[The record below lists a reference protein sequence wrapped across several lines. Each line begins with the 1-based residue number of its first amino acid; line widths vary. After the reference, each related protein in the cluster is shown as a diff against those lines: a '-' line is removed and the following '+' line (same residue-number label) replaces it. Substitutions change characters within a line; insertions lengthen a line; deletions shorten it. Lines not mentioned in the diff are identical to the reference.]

1 MSDRPE
7 FSSPKSTEDLVQLY
21 DYIYSK
27 PDDTVHPER
36 GKLQPYGSHT
46 NRDGTHLG
54 MIEVMRQREKKI
66 PNELEVLDASCGRGH
81 LLIALAKKGYQAHG
95 TEVSD
100 YLLENDLKYLPVARA
115 TYDDIHTVCGSDAFD
130 IVITND
136 VLEHLV
142 DEEMVDRAL
151 TNLCAVSR
159 KWMCI
164 SVGILGTAATKYPT
178 ALGLEVKRLHEFCKT
193 REWWEA
199 YLSKYLHRVHTPAV
213 RRAGMA
219 FFYGVKKGYKP

>member
-100 YLLENDLKYLPVARA
+100 YLLENDLKYLP
-115 TYDDIHTVCGSDAFD
+115 S
-130 IVITND
+130 
-136 VLEHLV
+136 LEPL
-142 DEEMVDRAL
+142 MMTSIL
-151 TNLCAVSR
+151 
-159 KWMCI
+159 
-164 SVGILGTAATKYPT
+164 SVGVTLLI
-178 ALGLEVKRLHEFCKT
+178 
-193 REWWEA
+193 
-199 YLSKYLHRVHTPAV
+199 S
-213 RRAGMA
+213 
-219 FFYGVKKGYKP
+219 